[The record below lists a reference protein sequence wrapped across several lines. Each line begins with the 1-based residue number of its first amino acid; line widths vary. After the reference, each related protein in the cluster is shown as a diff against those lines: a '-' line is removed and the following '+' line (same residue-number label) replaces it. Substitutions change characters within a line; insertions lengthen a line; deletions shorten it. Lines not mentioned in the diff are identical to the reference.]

1 MAWKLPEG
9 AAAILHRLNGAG
21 YEAYVVGGCVR
32 DTLLGREPKDFDIC
46 TSATPEQ
53 MRGALSGLRLVETGL
68 KHGTLTVVIDR
79 TPYEVTTFRVD
90 GGYTDHRHPDGV
102 TFVTDVRADLARRDF
117 TVNAMAYHPETG
129 LVDAFGGQTDLKAG
143 VIRCVG
149 NPSERF
155 EEDALRIL
163 RALRFA
169 SRYGFA
175 IEQETARAAR
185 ALRETLRQVAAERVR
200 VELAGIL
207 CGQGAEAIL
216 MAYPDILSVVLPLIT
231 PMVGFQQRSSH
242 HRYDVWEH
250 TARAVGAVVPEEA
263 LRLTMLLHDCGK
275 PMHFSVDEKGE
286 GHFYA
291 HAKKSAEMAEAAL
304 TALRVD
310 NATFDRVTTL
320 VRHHDM
326 PIEADRVLLKRR
338 LSRFGEETLRALI
351 EVQRADAIATGM
363 TGEAEANRRAQ
374 ALNEA
379 IDALVAQ
386 SPCLTLRALAI
397 GGSELLRLGVPKGP
411 AVGATLNAL
420 LSQVINEETPNERAA
435 LLAAA
440 ARLNGLTLDIHDI
453 MQEYNGKEIQ
463 A

>member
-1 MAWKLPEG
+1 MEWMLPEG
-9 AAAILHRLNGAG
+9 AAAILRRLNGAG

-32 DTLLGREPKDFDIC
+32 DTLLGRTPKDWDVC

-53 MRGALSGLRLVETGL
+53 MRGALAGLRLVETGL
-68 KHGTLTVVIDR
+68 QHGTLTVVIDR

-102 TFVTDVRADLARRDF
+102 TFVTNVRADLARRDF

-129 LVDAFGGQTDLKAG
+129 LVDAFGGREDLRAG

-149 NPSERF
+149 DPSERF

-175 IEQETARAAR
+175 IEPETARAAR
-185 ALRETLRQVAAERVR
+185 ARRETLREVAAERVR

-207 CGQGAEAIL
+207 CGRGAEAIL
-216 MAYPDILSVVLPLIT
+216 REYADILSVPLPLIT
-231 PMVGFQQRSSH
+231 PMVGFEQRSAH

-250 TARAVGAVVPEEA
+250 TARAVGAVTPEEA
-263 LRLTMLLHDCGK
+263 LRLTMLLHDSGK
-275 PMHFSVDEKGE
+275 PDSFSVDEKGE
-286 GHFYA
+286 GHFYG
-291 HAKKSAEMAEAAL
+291 HAKRSAALAEAAL
-304 TALRVD
+304 RALRVD
-310 NATFDRVTTL
+310 NATFDRVMTL
-320 VRHHDM
+320 VSHHDI
-326 PIEADRVLLKRR
+326 PIEAERVLLKRR
-338 LSRFGEETLRALI
+338 LSRFGEATLRALI
-351 EVQRADAIATGM
+351 EVQRADGIATGM
-363 TGEAEANRRAQ
+363 TDEAEANSRAQ

-386 SPCLTLRALAI
+386 SPCVTLRALAI
-397 GGSELLRLGVPKGP
+397 GGGDLLRLGVPKGP
-411 AVGATLNAL
+411 AVGATLQKL
-420 LSQVINEETPNERAA
+420 LERVISEETPNERAA

-440 ARLNGLTLDIHDI
+440 AEMNGLRLDIHGI
-453 MQEYNGKEIQ
+453 MQEYNE
-463 A
+463 